1 MSDFLVST
9 RYARA
14 LLKLFKDDMAGAK
27 AQLGPLSAISGL
39 FEEASIKRVLISPVM
54 PTSLKTDV
62 LSYAL
67 EKSDAGDQLRSFVK
81 GVVKAGRVPVLEL
94 LHETFS
100 GMLNDRE
107 GVVHATVVSAVE
119 LSDAEIT
126 ELTEGLK
133 KSPSDNIVAKQTVDE
148 SILGGF
154 IVKIGNSQL
163 DLSLKTK
170 IEAMAKNAIC

>member
-1 MSDFLVST
+1 M
-9 RYARA
+9 
-14 LLKLFKDDMAGAK
+14 
-27 AQLGPLSAISGL
+27 
-39 FEEASIKRVLISPVM
+39 
-54 PTSLKTDV
+54 
-62 LSYAL
+62 
-67 EKSDAGDQLRSFVK
+67 
-81 GVVKAGRVPVLEL
+81 EL

-107 GVVHATVVSAVE
+107 GVVHATVVSAVK

-133 KSPSDNIVAKQTVDE
+133 KSSSDNIVAKQTVDE